1 VTTTANYTKVASDL
15 AQLTEQTQQ
24 AERVEQHKTLFW
36 TREYPNDPCA
46 QVIVRLRDDRGQTLS
61 DYDLYL
67 TAGPAYSEG
76 ELPQGFF
83 VDRQRNHRDPGTL
96 TYYLNWEV
104 MDRDLRLPKL
114 EARFGFRIE
123 ARPKESPD
131 ALAFYRTLNFKS
143 DLDALERA
151 LRPNETLMVDIE
163 LKRMVD
169 AAVFRISNDLTPGK
183 ISRTPLGKT
192 VT

>member
-1 VTTTANYTKVASDL
+1 M
-15 AQLTEQTQQ
+15 
-24 AERVEQHKTLFW
+24 
-36 TREYPNDPCA
+36 
-46 QVIVRLRDDRGQTLS
+46 LS

-114 EARFGFRIE
+114 EARFGSASRR
-123 ARPKESPD
+123 ARRNPGRPGV
-131 ALAFYRTLNFKS
+131 LRTLNFNS

-151 LRPNETLMVDIE
+151 LRPNETLMVE
-163 LKRMVD
+163 
-169 AAVFRISNDLTPGK
+169 SN
-183 ISRTPLGKT
+183 
-192 VT
+192 